1 MGLRNS
7 IRVMVVDD
15 MSTSRAIITQCLDE
29 IGITQYTTENS
40 GDSALKSLSAQP
52 VHLVLSDYNMPGM
65 DGLQLLKSLRQ
76 NATTQRIGFIL
87 VTGKATPEI
96 VKQGQQFG
104 MNNLIKKPFTTE
116 SMQSCI
122 ERVVGA
128 L

>member
-7 IRVMVVDD
+7 IRVMVIDD
-15 MSTSRAIITQCLDE
+15 MSTSRAIVTQCLDE

-40 GDSALKSLSAQP
+40 GETALQALTNQP

-65 DGLQLLKSLRQ
+65 DGLELLKRLRQ
-76 NATTQRIGFIL
+76 NPVTKQIGFIL

-96 VKQGQQFG
+96 VDQGKKYG
-104 MNNLIKKPFTTE
+104 LNNLIKKPFTSS
-116 SMQSCI
+116 SMKSCI

>member
-7 IRVMVVDD
+7 IRIMVVDD

-29 IGITQYTTENS
+29 IGVTQYTTENS
-40 GDSALKSLSAQP
+40 GETAFDSLSQKP
-52 VHLVLSDYNMPGM
+52 VHLVLSDFNMPGM
-65 DGLQLLKSLRQ
+65 SGLDLLKRLRQ
-76 NATTQRIGFIL
+76 NNATRQIGFIL

-104 MNNLIKKPFTTE
+104 LNNLIKKPFTTE
-116 SMQSCI
+116 SMKSCI